1 MSLTRKNRIILTPLN
16 SSIVKRHREQ
26 LEKLEK
32 LNKINRTSSS
42 RTRKTL
48 PSIKATQ
55 QHRKQLQKKFGD
67 NKLDKPV
74 IKKTTL
80 SEQFKTQVKIGIQ
93 QATSSNGRSSR
104 NKKPPPPIP
113 WTKF

>member
-55 QHRKQLQKKFGD
+55 QHRKQLQKIIGD

-80 SEQFKTQVKIGIQ
+80 SDIFNNQVVIGKKE
-93 QATSSNGRSSR
+93 ATSSNGLSLR
-104 NKKPPPPIP
+104 NKKP
-113 WTKF
+113 K

>member
-1 MSLTRKNRIILTPLN
+1 MSPTRKNRIILTPLN

-26 LEKLEK
+26 LEN

>member
-1 MSLTRKNRIILTPLN
+1 MSPTRKNRIILTPLN

-26 LEKLEK
+26 LEN

-55 QHRKQLQKKFGD
+55 QHRKQLQKIIGD

-80 SEQFKTQVKIGIQ
+80 SDIFNNQVVIGKKE
-93 QATSSNGRSSR
+93 ATSSNGLSLR
-104 NKKPPPPIP
+104 NKKP
-113 WTKF
+113 K